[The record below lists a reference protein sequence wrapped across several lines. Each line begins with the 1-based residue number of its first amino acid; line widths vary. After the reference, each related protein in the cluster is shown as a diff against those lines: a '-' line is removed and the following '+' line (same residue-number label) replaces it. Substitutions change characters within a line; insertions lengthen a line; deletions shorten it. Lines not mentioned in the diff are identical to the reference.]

1 MTLWRRLALSALS
14 GALAALAFPTPGIWI
29 LAFVAWAPFLVAVG
43 RGGVKAGAACGAA
56 GGFTFFAILLRFL
69 APITLAGWLALAV
82 WLALFIM
89 IAGAICAIFLRGPLV
104 ARALVPVVWIAAEW
118 ARGRLSLGFEWGAMG
133 YVLAAAPW
141 LAQLA
146 AVGGVPLLSLGILGA
161 NLAAARATE
170 AALRSEWRQAWVGL
184 MATVAPVAALAAFGL
199 LVPGPTIVGSLR
211 VAVVDAAID
220 PRAKWTDSGIWVAM
234 TRHSSLTDS
243 ITAQAPALILWPETA
258 IPAPLEEPG
267 STLAI
272 RTRALERRVAE
283 VWRAPLLL
291 GIPAIVPGQPEAYW
305 NAVALVSAEGG
316 TAIVHRKRH
325 LVPFGEYSPHPSL
338 ARVLPGPGFVPGD
351 GGPATSVAGARI
363 GTLICFDDVIP
374 HEALARAAD
383 ADVLAAVTN
392 DAWFGEAG
400 AAQHYAIAVL
410 RAIETRRS
418 IARAANGGVSGAID
432 PSGRTIMAARRGPA
446 ALVVD
451 VPRASGMT
459 LYARAPDVIPA
470 LSFVLVALSLAL
482 TRRRPRPPTV
492 AATSSPSTEGAI
504 EELED
509 HERGAVPGHTAGPI
523 QVRGDSGGRA
533 PATVP

>member
-43 RGGVKAGAACGAA
+43 RGGVWAGAACGAT

-69 APITLAGWLALAV
+69 APITLAGWLVLAA
-82 WLALFIM
+82 WLAIFIL
-89 IAGAICAIFLRGPLV
+89 IAGAISAILLRGPLV
-104 ARALVPVVWIAAEW
+104 ARILVPVVWVAAEW
-118 ARGRLSLGFEWGAMG
+118 ARGRISLGFEWGAMG
-133 YVLAAAPW
+133 YVLAAAPG

-146 AVGGVPLLSLGILGA
+146 AVGGVPLLSLAILGS

-170 AALRSEWRQAWVGL
+170 AALRGQWRQVFVGL
-184 MATVAPVAALAAFGL
+184 VATGAPVGALAASGL

-220 PRAKWTDSGIWVAM
+220 PRAKWAESGMWVAM

-243 ITAQAPALILWPETA
+243 IAAQAPALILWPETA
-258 IPAPLEEPG
+258 IPAPLEAPG

-283 VWRAPLLL
+283 VWRAPLLV
-291 GIPAIVPGQPEAYW
+291 GVPAIVPGESEAYW
-305 NAVALVSAEGG
+305 NAVALVSSDGG
-316 TAIVHRKRH
+316 TSIVHRKRH
-325 LVPFGEYSPHPSL
+325 LVPFGEYSPIPSL
-338 ARVLPGPGFVPGD
+338 APVVPGPAFVPGD

-363 GTLICFDDVIP
+363 GILICFDDVIS
-374 HEALARAAD
+374 HEALERAAD

-400 AAQHYAIAVL
+400 AAQHYDIAVL

-432 PSGRTIMAARRGPA
+432 PYGRTIAARRGPA
-446 ALVVD
+446 ALVAD
-451 VPRASGMT
+451 VPRATGTT
-459 LYARAPDVIPA
+459 LYARAPYVMPV
-470 LSFVLVALSLAL
+470 LSFVLVALALAL
-482 TRRRPRPPTV
+482 TRLFAR
-492 AATSSPSTEGAI
+492 
-504 EELED
+504 
-509 HERGAVPGHTAGPI
+509 
-523 QVRGDSGGRA
+523 GRA
-533 PATVP
+533 ARRFPTPARARSPLAR

>member
-14 GALAALAFPTPGIWI
+14 GALAALAFPTPGIWM

-43 RGGVKAGAACGAA
+43 RGGAWAGAACGAA

-69 APITLAGWLALAV
+69 APLTLAGWLALAA

-89 IAGAICAIFLRGPLV
+89 IAGALSAILLRGPLV
-104 ARALVPVVWIAAEW
+104 ARVLVPVAWVAAEW
-118 ARGRLSLGFEWGAMG
+118 ARGRLSVGFEWGAMG
-133 YVLAAAPW
+133 YVLAAAPA

-146 AVGGVPLLSLGILGA
+146 AVGGVPLLSLAILGS
-161 NLAAARATE
+161 NLAAARAAE
-170 AALRSEWRQAWVGL
+170 AALRRQWRPALVGL
-184 MATVAPVAALAAFGL
+184 MAMVAPIGALAALGW
-199 LVPGPTIVGSLR
+199 LVPGPTIVGSVR

-220 PRAKWTDSGIWVAM
+220 PRAKWSDSGIWLAM

-243 ITAQAPALILWPETA
+243 IAARAPDLILWPETA
-258 IPAPLEEPG
+258 IPTPLEAPG

-291 GIPAIVPGQPEAYW
+291 GIPAVVSGSGSEAGPGAGQPEAYW
-305 NAVALVSAEGG
+305 NAVALVSPDRS
-316 TAIVHRKRH
+316 TAIVHRKRN

-338 ARVLPGPGFVPGD
+338 DRVVPGPAFVPGD
-351 GGPATSVAGARI
+351 GGPATSVAGAHVGI
-363 GTLICFDDVIP
+363 LICFDDVMP
-374 HEALARAAD
+374 YEAIERAAG

-400 AAQHYAIAVL
+400 AAQHHAIAVL

-418 IARAANGGVSGAID
+418 VARAANGGVSGAID
-432 PSGRTIMAARRGPA
+432 PSGRTIAAARQGPT
-446 ALVVD
+446 ALVAD

-459 LYARAPDVIPA
+459 LYARAPDVVPT

-482 TRRRPRPPTV
+482 TRRRPRP
-492 AATSSPSTEGAI
+492 
-504 EELED
+504 
-509 HERGAVPGHTAGPI
+509 
-523 QVRGDSGGRA
+523 
-533 PATVP
+533 

>member
-1 MTLWRRLALSALS
+1 MTMTLWRRLALSALS

-43 RGGVKAGAACGAA
+43 RGGAWAGAACGAA
-56 GGFTFFAILLRFL
+56 GGFTFFALLLRFL
-69 APITLAGWLALAV
+69 APLTLAGWLALAA
-82 WLALFIM
+82 WLAIFIM
-89 IAGAICAIFLRGPLV
+89 IAGALCAILLRGPLV
-104 ARALVPVVWIAAEW
+104 ARVLVPVAWVAAEW
-118 ARGRLSLGFEWGAMG
+118 ARGRLSVGFEWGAMG
-133 YVLAAAPW
+133 YALAAAPA

-146 AVGGVPLLSLGILGA
+146 AVGGVPLLSLAILGS

-170 AALRSEWRQAWVGL
+170 AALRRQWRQAFVGL
-184 MATVAPVAALAAFGL
+184 MATVAPVGVLAVLGL

-220 PRAKWTDSGIWVAM
+220 PRAKWSDSGIWLAM

-243 ITAQAPALILWPETA
+243 IAAQAPALILWPETA
-258 IPAPLEEPG
+258 IPTPLEAPG

-283 VWRAPLLL
+283 VWRAPLML
-291 GIPAIVPGQPEAYW
+291 GIPVVVSGPGSGPGPGQPEAYW
-305 NAVALVSAEGG
+305 NAVALVSPDRS
-316 TAIVHRKRH
+316 TAIVHRKRN

-338 ARVLPGPGFVPGD
+338 ARVVPGPAFVPGD

-363 GTLICFDDVIP
+363 GTLICFDDVMP
-374 HEALARAAD
+374 YEAIERAAD

-400 AAQHYAIAVL
+400 AAQHHAIAVL
-410 RAIETRRS
+410 RAIETHRS

-432 PSGRTIMAARRGPA
+432 PSGRTIVASHHGPT
-446 ALVVD
+446 ALVAD

-459 LYARAPDVIPA
+459 LYARAPDVVPT

-482 TRRRPRPPTV
+482 TRRRPRP
-492 AATSSPSTEGAI
+492 
-504 EELED
+504 
-509 HERGAVPGHTAGPI
+509 
-523 QVRGDSGGRA
+523 
-533 PATVP
+533 